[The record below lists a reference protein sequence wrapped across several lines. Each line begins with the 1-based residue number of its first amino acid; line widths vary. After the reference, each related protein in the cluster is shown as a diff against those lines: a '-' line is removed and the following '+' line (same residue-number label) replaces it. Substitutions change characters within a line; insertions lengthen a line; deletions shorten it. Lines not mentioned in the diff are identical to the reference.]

1 MTTKNLVDLV
11 SKKKILILP
20 ENKLDQIINI
30 KGLKILRED
39 NTYVCNQIR
48 ILELNEKILTL
59 EFTLNHELSIRK
71 FKNGKEAEEF
81 VNDRLETY
89 DKMWDGCGCKVDY
102 YH

>member
-1 MTTKNLVDLV
+1 MTAKYLLDSVM
-11 SKKKILILP
+11 KKKILILP
-20 ENKLDQIINI
+20 ENKLDQILNI

-39 NTYVCNQIR
+39 NTYVCNRIR
-48 ILELNEKILTL
+48 ILELNKKILTL

-71 FKNGKEAEEF
+71 FKNLKEAEEF

>member
-1 MTTKNLVDLV
+1 MTAKYLLD
-11 SKKKILILP
+11 SIAKKKILILP
-20 ENKLDQIINI
+20 ENKLDQILNI
-30 KGLKILRED
+30 KGLKISRED

-71 FKNGKEAEEF
+71 FDNLKEAEEF